1 MSFNDI
7 KVSSKVLTRSIYFEL
22 FIFPIKFFGILN
34 KVGEGG
40 WDLCGGGW
48 PASEDKEAAWREKVY
63 IVLVYTYKGK
73 GGGRNIMQFSSIAFS
88 ALNSAAY
95 IHSTIIKQTR
105 TTFYRDAD
113 GLRG

>member
-1 MSFNDI
+1 
-7 KVSSKVLTRSIYFEL
+7 
-22 FIFPIKFFGILN
+22 
-34 KVGEGG
+34 
-40 WDLCGGGW
+40 
-48 PASEDKEAAWREKVY
+48 
-63 IVLVYTYKGK
+63 
-73 GGGRNIMQFSSIAFS
+73 MQFSSIAFS